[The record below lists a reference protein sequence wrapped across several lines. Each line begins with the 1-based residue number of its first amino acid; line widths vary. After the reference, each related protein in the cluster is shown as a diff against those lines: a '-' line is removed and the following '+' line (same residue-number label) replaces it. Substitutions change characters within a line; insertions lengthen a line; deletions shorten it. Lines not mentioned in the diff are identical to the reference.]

1 MADKIYKLKDIPKG
15 QKLAYIWD
23 YYKWHIIVV
32 VVFVLACV
40 SLVVQNLNKERYDSY
55 ILFTMSG
62 GQLMEESRYGLE
74 TGIEELGID
83 NNGDSYNNLF
93 ISTVLFPEDMLSSV
107 TAQEAEVNM
116 QRLVAEL
123 TSGECVIQITDD
135 KLYKTLE
142 NYQVLASYEDLKGE
156 VEGTGVI
163 KIPYTET
170 VLEEIVPMEAYG
182 RELYLTL
189 RPGDL
194 DNVIYR
200 DQIEIF
206 KKLLK

>member
-62 GQLMEESRYGLE
+62 GKLMEESRYGLE

-123 TSGECVIQITDD
+123 TSGECIIQITDD

-156 VEGTGVI
+156 VDGTGII

>member
-15 QKLAYIWD
+15 QKLAHIWE
-23 YYKWHIIVV
+23 YYKWHIIGV

-62 GQLMEESRYGLE
+62 GQLMEESRYSLE

-107 TAQEAEVNM
+107 TAQEAEINM

-123 TSGECVIQITDD
+123 TSGECIIQITDD

-156 VEGTGVI
+156 VDGTGII

-182 RELYLTL
+182 KELYLTL
-189 RPGDL
+189 RPGNL

>member
-1 MADKIYKLKDIPKG
+1 MADKVYKLKDIPKE
-15 QKLAYIWD
+15 QRLAHIWE
-23 YYKWHIIVV
+23 YYKWHIIIT

-40 SLVVQNLNKERYDSY
+40 SLITQNLNKERYDSY

-62 GQLMEESRYGLE
+62 GQLFEETRYNLE
-74 TGIEELGID
+74 TGIEELNID
-83 NNGDSYNNLF
+83 NNGDSYSNLY

-107 TAQEAEVNM
+107 TAQEAQANM

-123 TSGECVIQITDD
+123 TAGECVIQIADE

-142 NYQVLASYEDLKGE
+142 SYQVLATYESLNGE
-156 VEGTGVI
+156 VEGEGVI

-170 VLEEIVPMEAYG
+170 VLEDIVPMENYG
-182 RELYLTL
+182 RELYVTL
-189 RPGDL
+189 RPGDMA
-194 DNVIYR
+194 NVIYQ
-200 DQIEIF
+200 DQVEIF

>member
-1 MADKIYKLKDIPKG
+1 MADKVYKLKDIPKE
-15 QKLAYIWD
+15 QRLSHIWE
-23 YYKWHIIVV
+23 YYKWHIIITVI
-32 VVFVLACV
+32 FVLACV
-40 SLVVQNLNKERYDSY
+40 SLTTQLLNKEKYDSY

-62 GQLMEESRYGLE
+62 GQMMEESRYGLE

-83 NNGDSYNNLF
+83 NNGDSYNNLY
-93 ISTVLFPEDMLSSV
+93 ISAVLFPEDMLSSV
-107 TAQEAEVNM
+107 TAQEAEMNM

-142 NYQVLASYEDLKGE
+142 SYQVLANYEDLKGE
-156 VEGTGVI
+156 VEGEGVI

-170 VLEEIVPMEAYG
+170 LLEDIVPMKNFG
-182 RELYLTL
+182 KELYLTL

-194 DNVIYR
+194 DNVIYH

>member
-15 QKLAYIWD
+15 QKIAYIWD

>member
-1 MADKIYKLKDIPKG
+1 MADKFYKLKDIPKE
-15 QKLAYIWD
+15 QRLAHIWE
-23 YYKWHIIVV
+23 YYKWHIIITVI
-32 VVFVLACV
+32 FVLACV
-40 SLVVQNLNKERYDSY
+40 SLTTQLLNKEKYDSY

-83 NNGDSYNNLF
+83 NNGDSYNNLY
-93 ISTVLFPEDMLSSV
+93 ISAVLFPEDMLSSV
-107 TAQEAEVNM
+107 TAQEAQANM

-142 NYQVLASYEDLKGE
+142 SYQVLANYEDLKGE
-156 VEGTGVI
+156 VEGEGVI

-170 VLEEIVPMEAYG
+170 VLEDIVPMKNFG
-182 RELYLTL
+182 KELYLTL

>member
-62 GQLMEESRYGLE
+62 GQLMEESRYSLE

-123 TSGECVIQITDD
+123 TSGECIIQITDD

-142 NYQVLASYEDLKGE
+142 NYQVIEMAKSCLKG
-156 VEGTGVI
+156 
-163 KIPYTET
+163 
-170 VLEEIVPMEAYG
+170 
-182 RELYLTL
+182 
-189 RPGDL
+189 
-194 DNVIYR
+194 
-200 DQIEIF
+200 
-206 KKLLK
+206 

>member
-1 MADKIYKLKDIPKG
+1 MADKVYKLKDIPKE
-15 QKLAYIWD
+15 KRLAHIWE
-23 YYKWHIIVV
+23 YYKWHIIITVI
-32 VVFVLACV
+32 FVLACV
-40 SLVVQNLNKERYDSY
+40 SLTTQLLNKEKYDSY

-83 NNGDSYNNLF
+83 NNGDSYNNLY
-93 ISTVLFPEDMLSSV
+93 ISAVLFPEDMLSSV
-107 TAQEAEVNM
+107 TAQEAQANM

-142 NYQVLASYEDLKGE
+142 SYQVLANYEDLKGE
-156 VEGTGVI
+156 VEGEGVI

-170 VLEEIVPMEAYG
+170 VLEDIVPMQSYG
-182 RELYLTL
+182 KELYLTL

>member
-156 VEGTGVI
+156 VDGTGII

-182 RELYLTL
+182 KELYLTL

>member
-1 MADKIYKLKDIPKG
+1 MADKVYKLKDIPKE
-15 QKLAYIWD
+15 QRLAHIWE
-23 YYKWHIIVV
+23 YYKWHIIITVI
-32 VVFVLACV
+32 FVLACV
-40 SLVVQNLNKERYDSY
+40 SLTTQLLNKEKYDSY

-83 NNGDSYNNLF
+83 NNGDSYNNLY
-93 ISTVLFPEDMLSSV
+93 ISAVLFPEDMLSSV
-107 TAQEAEVNM
+107 TAQEAEMNM

-142 NYQVLASYEDLKGE
+142 NYEVLATYEDLKGE

-170 VLEEIVPMEAYG
+170 VLEDIVPMKNYG
-182 RELYLTL
+182 KELYLTL

>member
-1 MADKIYKLKDIPKG
+1 MADKVYKLKDIPKE
-15 QKLAYIWD
+15 QRLAHIWE
-23 YYKWHIIVV
+23 YYKWHIIITVI
-32 VVFVLACV
+32 FVLACV
-40 SLVVQNLNKERYDSY
+40 SMITQNLNKERYDSY

-62 GQLMEESRYGLE
+62 GQMMEESRYSLE

-83 NNGDSYNNLF
+83 NNGDSYNNLY
-93 ISTVLFPEDMLSSV
+93 ISAVLFPEDMLSSV
-107 TAQEAEVNM
+107 TAQEAEMNM

-142 NYQVLASYEDLKGE
+142 NYEVLATYEDLKGE
-156 VEGTGVI
+156 VEGRGVI

-170 VLEEIVPMEAYG
+170 VLEDIVPMSAYG
-182 RELYLTL
+182 KELYLTL

-200 DQIEIF
+200 DQVEIF

>member
-1 MADKIYKLKDIPKG
+1 MADKIYKLKDVPKE
-15 QKLAYIWD
+15 QRLAHIWE
-23 YYKWHIIVV
+23 YYKWHIIIT

-40 SLVVQNLNKERYDSY
+40 SMVVQNLNKEKYDSY

-83 NNGDSYNNLF
+83 NNGDSYSNLY
-93 ISTVLFPEDMLSSV
+93 ISAVLFPEDMLSSV
-107 TAQEAEVNM
+107 TAQEAQMNM

-123 TSGECVIQITDD
+123 AAGECVIQITDD

-142 NYQVLASYEDLKGE
+142 NYEVLATYEDLKGE
-156 VEGTGVI
+156 VEGEGVI

-170 VLEEIVPMEAYG
+170 VLEDIVPMESFSK
-182 RELYLTL
+182 ELYLTL

>member
-1 MADKIYKLKDIPKG
+1 
-15 QKLAYIWD
+15 
-23 YYKWHIIVV
+23 
-32 VVFVLACV
+32 
-40 SLVVQNLNKERYDSY
+40 
-55 ILFTMSG
+55 MSG

-83 NNGDSYNNLF
+83 NNGDSYNNLY
-93 ISTVLFPEDMLSSV
+93 ISAVLFPEDMLSSV
-107 TAQEAEVNM
+107 TAQEAQANM

-142 NYQVLASYEDLKGE
+142 SYQVLANYEDLKGE
-156 VEGTGVI
+156 VEGEGVI

-170 VLEEIVPMEAYG
+170 VLEDIVPMQSYG
-182 RELYLTL
+182 KELYVTL